1 MIGENTSL
9 EEQVASRDPIMKS
22 LKDRAN
28 MLHIKNENLEDEM
41 GYIYTEKGELD
52 TNLSLGVE
60 SWAWREENDLE
71 WYTVKAPALEA
82 DIILLQE

>member
-1 MIGENTSL
+1 MTRENTSL
-9 EEQVASRDPIMKS
+9 EEQVSSRDPIMKS

-52 TNLSLGVE
+52 TNLSLGFE

>member
-1 MIGENTSL
+1 MTRENTSL
-9 EEQVASRDPIMKS
+9 EEQVSSKDPIMKS
-22 LKDRAN
+22 LKDREN

>member
-1 MIGENTSL
+1 MTRENTSL
-9 EEQVASRDPIMKS
+9 EEQVSSKDPIMKS
-22 LKDRAN
+22 LKDREN

-71 WYTVKAPALEA
+71 WYAVKAPALEA